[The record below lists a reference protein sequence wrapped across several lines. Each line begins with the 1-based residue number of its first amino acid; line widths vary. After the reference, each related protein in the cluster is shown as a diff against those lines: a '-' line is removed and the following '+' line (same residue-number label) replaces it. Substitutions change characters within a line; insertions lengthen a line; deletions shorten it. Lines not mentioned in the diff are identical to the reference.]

1 MAGMMQ
7 WVTVGLLLAV
17 ILVNGWTDAPNAIA
31 TCVATGAM
39 GERRAVL
46 LAAVCNFLGVAV
58 MTLAAPRVAES
69 ILHLA
74 DFGGDETA
82 AQIALCAAM
91 AAIVLWAIAAWY
103 FGIPTSESHAL
114 IAGISGAAVALNG
127 GLAGLN
133 GAEWYKVL
141 LGLLFSAV
149 FGFGGGFA
157 ATKGARRGRRA
168 LEKETGAAGERA
180 GLCGKGPPPLRDAG
194 FRKAQRF
201 GAAAMA
207 FLHGAQDGQKFI
219 GVFLIV
225 LALNGAAAE
234 GAADGSLAEGG
245 AVSAAEAPF
254 WLLLLVSA
262 LMAAGTA
269 FGGRRIIETVGR
281 GLVRL
286 EPLQGFAADL
296 GAAVPLLLSSLFGI
310 PVSTTHVKTTAV
322 MGAGFAEGKEGVNWH
337 LALQMVWAW
346 LCTFPGCGLLGWI
359 LAKFFLLLCG

>member
-1 MAGMMQ
+1 MAGMMEL
-7 WVTVGLLLAV
+7 VTVGLLLAV

-39 GERRAVL
+39 GEGRAVA

-58 MTLAAPRVAES
+58 MTLAAPAVAES
-69 ILHLA
+69 ILNLA
-74 DFGGDETA
+74 DFGGGNA

-91 AAIVLWAIAAWY
+91 AAIVLWSVAAWC

-127 GLAGLN
+127 GFDGLN
-133 GAEWYKVL
+133 GEEWYKVL
-141 LGLLFSAV
+141 LGLLLSAA
-149 FGFGGGFA
+149 FGFAGGFA
-157 ATKGARRGRRA
+157 ATKGVRRGLPVQDEA
-168 LEKETGAAGERA
+168 
-180 GLCGKGPPPLRDAG
+180 

-201 GAAAMA
+201 GAAVLA

-219 GVFLIV
+219 GVFLIA
-225 LALNGAAAE
+225 LALNA
-234 GAADGSLAEGG
+234 G
-245 AVSAAEAPF
+245 AVPRAVDAAEAPL
-254 WLLLLVSA
+254 WLLLLVSL

-269 FGGRRIIETVGR
+269 FGGHRIIETVGK
-281 GLVRL
+281 GLTTL

-310 PVSTTHVKTTAV
+310 PVSTTHVKTTAI
-322 MGAGFAEGKEGVNWH
+322 MGAGSAAGKEAVNWN

-346 LCTFPGCGLLGWI
+346 LCTFPGCGLLGWL
-359 LAKFFLLLCG
+359 LAKFFLFLRG